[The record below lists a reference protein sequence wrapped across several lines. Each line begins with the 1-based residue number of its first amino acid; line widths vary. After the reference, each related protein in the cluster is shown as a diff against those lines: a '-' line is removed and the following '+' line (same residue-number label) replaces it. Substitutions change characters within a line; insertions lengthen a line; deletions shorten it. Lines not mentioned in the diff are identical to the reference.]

1 MKVYQL
7 GEPNARQLEFFGAQT
22 RYVAYGGARGGGKS
36 WAVRKKAVLLAL
48 RYPDCRIL
56 IVRRTLPELR
66 ENHTR
71 PLMADL
77 NGIAV
82 YRETDKTFTF
92 SNGSLIRLGFCANE
106 ADVLQYQGQEYD
118 FLFLDE
124 ATQLTEY
131 QYMWIASCCRGSN
144 GIPKRIYL
152 TCNPGGV
159 GHAWVKRLFIDRDYH
174 PGERAED
181 YTFIPARASDNAVLR
196 ERDPGYLNWLDSLPD
211 GQRQAWRDGDWDAF
225 LGQYFSEFTRELHVC
240 EPFPIPK
247 EWRRYVSMDYGL
259 DMCAA
264 VWLAVAPDGRA
275 YAYKEVHQ
283 SDLTI
288 SDAAAELLRINDG
301 EEIYEFLAPP
311 DLWSRQRETGRTTAE
326 IFEEAG
332 IPLTRT
338 SNNRVVG
345 WLAVKEWLRP
355 IPDGTGGKTAR
366 LRFFRNC
373 HHLIKH
379 LPLLRHDEK
388 NPSDCS
394 TEPHVI
400 THAPDALRGFCVY
413 RVDAAQPGA
422 PRTFHAFQTE
432 ASPERYPDGFGDR
445 IRVI

>member
-181 YTFIPARASDNAVLR
+181 YTFIPAPRIRQCSAARAGSGLPQLAGQPAGRTASGLAGRRLGRLSRPVFFRIFQSASCVRAV
-196 ERDPGYLNWLDSLPD
+196 S
-211 GQRQAWRDGDWDAF
+211 
-225 LGQYFSEFTRELHVC
+225 H
-240 EPFPIPK
+240 PK
-247 EWRRYVSMDYGL
+247 GM
-259 DMCAA
+259 AA
-264 VWLAVAPDGRA
+264 VRLHGLWAGYVRCGLAG
-275 YAYKEVHQ
+275 
-283 SDLTI
+283 
-288 SDAAAELLRINDG
+288 G
-301 EEIYEFLAPP
+301 C
-311 DLWSRQRETGRTTAE
+311 TG
-326 IFEEAG
+326 
-332 IPLTRT
+332 
-338 SNNRVVG
+338 
-345 WLAVKEWLRP
+345 W
-355 IPDGTGGKTAR
+355 AR
-366 LRFFRNC
+366 LC
-373 HHLIKH
+373 L
-379 LPLLRHDEK
+379 
-388 NPSDCS
+388 
-394 TEPHVI
+394 
-400 THAPDALRGFCVY
+400 
-413 RVDAAQPGA
+413 
-422 PRTFHAFQTE
+422 
-432 ASPERYPDGFGDR
+432 
-445 IRVI
+445 

>member
-1 MKVYQL
+1 MKIYQL
-7 GEPNARQLEFFGAQT
+7 GEPNARQLEFFRAQT

-48 RYPDCRIL
+48 RYPCCRIL

-71 PLMADL
+71 PLAADL

-144 GIPKRIYL
+144 EIPKRIYL

-174 PGERAED
+174 PSENAAD

-196 ERDPGYLNWLDSLPD
+196 TRDPGYLNWLDSLPD

-225 LGQYFSEFTRELHVC
+225 LGQYFSEFSRDIHVC

-264 VWLAVAPDGRA
+264 VWLAVAPDGHA

-288 SDAAAELLRINDG
+288 SDAAAELLKINNNDA
-301 EEIYEFLAPP
+301 IYEFLAPP

-332 IPLTRT
+332 IQLTRT
-338 SNNRVVG
+338 SNNRVAG
-345 WLAVKEWLRP
+345 WLAVKEWLHP
-355 IPDGTGGKTAR
+355 IPDITGHKTAR
-366 LRFFRNC
+366 LQFFPNC
-373 HHLIKH
+373 HHLIKN

-388 NPSDCS
+388 NPTDCS
-394 TEPHVI
+394 TEPHMI

-413 RVDAAQPGA
+413 RVDAAQPENH
-422 PRTFHAFQTE
+422 RFSHAFQSET
-432 ASPERYPDGFGDR
+432 SPDQRPDGFGDR

>member
-48 RYPDCRIL
+48 RYPNCRIL

-71 PLMADL
+71 PLAADL

-225 LGQYFSEFTRELHVC
+225 LGQYFSEFSRELHVC

-264 VWLAVAPDGRA
+264 VWLAVAPDGCA

-311 DLWSRQRETGRTTAE
+311 DLWSRQRETGRTTAD

-338 SNNRVVG
+338 SNNRVAG

-355 IPDGTGGKTAR
+355 VPDGNGGKTAR

-388 NPSDCS
+388 NSSDCS

-413 RVDAAQPGA
+413 RVDAARPEP

-432 ASPERYPDGFGDR
+432 ASPDRHPDGFGDR